1 MRATDTLPTPDSDRL
16 AGLSALVVKR
26 GVALGGLGE
35 ARRAL
40 ALGFVWAGL
49 ARGVLG
55 EPGVNSA
62 LKAQLAGAARCLATD
77 HVELRRWLC
86 DAGWLRRDAWGRE
99 YRRAAPAE
107 LPPALQ
113 ALGLALENAF
123 DGGATAAWVE
133 GQRAAREAERSARRR
148 SHEQG
153 RPGAGHPAP

>member
-1 MRATDTLPTPDSDRL
+1 MRATDTAPAPEADPL
-16 AGLSALVVKR
+16 AALAPLVVKR

-35 ARRAL
+35 GQRAL

-49 ARGVLG
+49 GRGVLA
-55 EPGVNSA
+55 EPGVNAA

-107 LPPALQ
+107 LPAALQ
-113 ALGLALENAF
+113 GLGVALEPAC
-123 DGGATAAWVE
+123 DGGATDAWAE
-133 GQRAAREAERSARRR
+133 GLRAAREAERSARRR

-153 RPGAGHPAP
+153 RPGAGQPAP